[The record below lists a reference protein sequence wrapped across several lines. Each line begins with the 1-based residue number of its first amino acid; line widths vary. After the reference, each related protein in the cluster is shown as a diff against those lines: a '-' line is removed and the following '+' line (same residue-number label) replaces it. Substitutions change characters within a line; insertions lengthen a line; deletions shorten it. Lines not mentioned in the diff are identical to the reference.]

1 MVKKCD
7 LSDFFQCGVAVGAR
21 WAVLI
26 ISKADE
32 MLEYYILILQRMV
45 RKHKTGYNLHC
56 NSQLDNFLLQHSDSR
71 FRICYESMKSFYL
84 FRQLIVT
91 LSIIYTPQRE

>member
-32 MLEYYILILQRMV
+32 MLENYILNLQRMV
-45 RKHKTGYNLHC
+45 RIHKTGNNLRC

-71 FRICYESMKSFYL
+71 FRICYERMDPSYL
-84 FRQLIVT
+84 FRQLIVV
-91 LSIIYTPQRE
+91 

>member
-1 MVKKCD
+1 M
-7 LSDFFQCGVAVGAR
+7 AVGAR

-32 MLEYYILILQRMV
+32 MLEYYILILQRKV
-45 RKHKTGYNLHC
+45 RKHKTGYNLRC

-71 FRICYESMKSFYL
+71 FRICYERMDPSYL
-84 FRQLIVT
+84 FRQLIVV
-91 LSIIYTPQRE
+91 